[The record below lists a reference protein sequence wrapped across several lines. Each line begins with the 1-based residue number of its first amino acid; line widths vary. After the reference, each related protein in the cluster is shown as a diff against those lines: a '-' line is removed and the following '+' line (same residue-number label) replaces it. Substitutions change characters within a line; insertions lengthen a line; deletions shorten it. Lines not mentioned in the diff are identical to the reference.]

1 MSFVTGMANF
11 TTDKAS
17 SSEELSKPTNQ
28 QMNQNTVFSM
38 LDLFMILLEY
48 TNLWEYC
55 HTCPLLFKFKKYIN
69 YSLNCHYSFLYYS
82 DKAFR
87 TYILTRIH
95 NPLKQLHLDFSDF
108 SITDVSSLIH
118 VHTLNLSF
126 CHDITDVSPLIHVH
140 TLNLSFCHSIID
152 VSPLIHVHTLVLIGC
167 YGITNFSS
175 LGNIRN
181 LSLRG
186 CNITDVCALGNI
198 DTLDLSSCHNITD
211 ISPLTNVRVLDLSG
225 CINIGR
231 LTSNFV
237 EKTIVGFFD
246 IVDPDYIEFRK
257 KYFRFA
263 MMY

>member
-1 MSFVTGMANF
+1 MSFVTGMANI

-28 QMNQNTVFSM
+28 QLLNQNTVFSM

-48 TNLWEYC
+48 TNLWDFC

-69 YSLNCHYSFLYYS
+69 YSLNSHYSFLYYS
-82 DKAFR
+82 DKEFR

-108 SITDVSSLIH
+108 SITDVSSI
-118 VHTLNLSF
+118 
-126 CHDITDVSPLIHVH
+126 IHVH
-140 TLNLSFCHSIID
+140 TLNLSFCHSITD
-152 VSPLIHVHTLVLIGC
+152 VSPLRYIHTLVLIGC

-186 CNITDVCALGNI
+186 CNITDVRALRNI
-198 DTLDLSSCHNITD
+198 DTLDLSSCHDITD
-211 ISPLTNVRVLDLSG
+211 VSPLTNVRVLDLSG

>member
-140 TLNLSFCHSIID
+140 TL
-152 VSPLIHVHTLVLIGC
+152 VLIGC